1 MRGDDG
7 ETALIYAAANGH
19 LECVKILA
27 PLENGMRDNDGETA
41 LMNAAR

>member
-1 MRGDDG
+1 MKASYG
-7 ETALIYAAANGH
+7 ETALMNAAANGH